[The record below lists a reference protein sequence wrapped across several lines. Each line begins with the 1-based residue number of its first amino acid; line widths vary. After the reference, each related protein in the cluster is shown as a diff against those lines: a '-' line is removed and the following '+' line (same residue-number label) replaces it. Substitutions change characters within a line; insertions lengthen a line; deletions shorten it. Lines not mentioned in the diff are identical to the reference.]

1 MLQIRRPLT
10 RINLLESSREI
21 VSINSSINGANL
33 SQIKIQLSAANLIE
47 SLVLRIRDSHISKVI
62 IAQTK
67 KKGRQEMYVVENIH
81 LWIFLSS
88 FLDYMSRKTRI
99 VKKNPFRTRLELEE
113 RSRFTLISYE
123 VNRASLSWK
132 YKVYIL
138 IHRHIMSLHIDDV
151 LVFKLARKICRIYSE
166 LIASLYDLTIVSKTI
181 WWQIHIIEN
190 KSDETPLI
198 KMRLTLEKYI

>member
-1 MLQIRRPLT
+1 ME
-10 RINLLESSREI
+10 RIFHKSKSSL
-21 VSINSSINGANL
+21 A
-33 SQIKIQLSAANLIE
+33 LSAANLIE
-47 SLVLRIRDSHISKVI
+47 SLVLRIRTSRKLLLHKR
-62 IAQTK
+62 K

-113 RSRFTLISYE
+113 RSRFTLIFYE
-123 VNRASLSWK
+123 VNASLSWK

-151 LVFKLARKICRIYSE
+151 LVFKLARKICQIYSE

-181 WWQIHIIEN
+181 WWQIHMIEN

-198 KMRLTLEKYI
+198 KMRLTL